1 MLFRSLDE
9 IEKAHPD
16 VFNVL
21 LQVLDDGR
29 LTDNK
34 GRTVDFKNTILIM
47 TSNVGS
53 DIIQGYMDRLP
64 AVGQPGADPAEEM
77 RAIATRRELL
87 DECKEKVMDVLKT
100 TVRPE
105 FLNRIDEIIMFDP
118 LTQNDIREILHI
130 QMKQLQNRLSE
141 EGVTIEFT
149 KAFEDQMVTA
159 GYDPAYGARPIKR
172 LMQRELVNQL
182 AKAILA
188 GTVHKDSVIEVDVA
202 GGQIVLNDR
211 KSSNG

>member
-1 MLFRSLDE
+1 MLE
-9 IEKAHPD
+9 EC
-16 VFNVL
+16 
-21 LQVLDDGR
+21 
-29 LTDNK
+29 K
-34 GRTVDFKNTILIM
+34 GKIL
-47 TSNVGS
+47 
-53 DIIQGYMDRLP
+53 
-64 AVGQPGADPAEEM
+64 
-77 RAIATRRELL
+77 ELL
-87 DECKEKVMDVLKT
+87 RQT
-100 TVRPE
+100 IRPE

-118 LTQNDIREILHI
+118 LTQNDIRDILHI

-149 KAFEDQMVTA
+149 KAFEDHMVTG

-202 GGQIVLNDR
+202 GGQIVLTD
-211 KSSNG
+211 KQ